1 MAKKVAT
8 LVLLLPI
15 LLLLFNGCLC
25 HFRVTDVTDVAIF
38 GKVAK
43 KVATVFFGHPD
54 FSLELQ
60 RKVASGHFL

>member
-8 LVLLLPI
+8 LVLPLPI
-15 LLLLFNGCLC
+15 LLLLLTSCLC
-25 HFRVTDVTDVAIF
+25 QFCVTGVAGVAIF
-38 GKVAK
+38 GEVAK
-43 KVATVFFGHPD
+43 KVATWIFGHPD

>member
-8 LVLLLPI
+8 LVLPLPI
-15 LLLLFNGCLC
+15 LLLLLTSCLC
-25 HFRVTDVTDVAIF
+25 HFRVTGVTDVAIF

-43 KVATVFFGHPD
+43 KVATWIFGHPD